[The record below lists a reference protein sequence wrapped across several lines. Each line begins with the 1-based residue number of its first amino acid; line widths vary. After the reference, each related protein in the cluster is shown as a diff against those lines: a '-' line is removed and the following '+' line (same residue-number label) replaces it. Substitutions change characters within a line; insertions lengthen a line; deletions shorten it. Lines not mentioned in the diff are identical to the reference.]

1 VWNFFVKG
9 TDENNKDIAGC
20 PACPKKLSAC
30 SSGGTSHLWRHKC
43 YKVWEALHAT
53 PPSIAPPPLPLSSPH
68 FAASST
74 VLPAA
79 ADDDE
84 DTTIYG
90 YLSDLDGIS
99 LELL

>member
-1 VWNFFVKG
+1 
-9 TDENNKDIAGC
+9 
-20 PACPKKLSAC
+20 
-30 SSGGTSHLWRHKC
+30 
-43 YKVWEALHAT
+43 
-53 PPSIAPPPLPLSSPH
+53 
-68 FAASST
+68 